1 MIKEFVENNDGYI
14 VYEDSG
20 HDLYS
25 YGASE
30 KWFGTY
36 LEAINYAMGIVDKN
50 TKVYMKY
57 IDIRNVI
64 VYKGSKNLL
73 GESHSCPCGEVV
85 FCWSNY
91 KRK

>member
-1 MIKEFVENNDGYI
+1 MVKRFIENRDGYI

-36 LEAINYAMGIVDKN
+36 LEAINYAMNVVKKN
-50 TKVYMKY
+50 INIYKKY
-57 IDIRNVI
+57 IDCRNVI
-64 VYKGSKNLL
+64 VYEGSKNLL
-73 GESHSCPCGEVV
+73 NESHSCPCGNVV
-85 FCWSNY
+85 FYWSNY
-91 KRK
+91 KRG